1 VVGYGKKNVGH
12 LPTKLI
18 ELTPLSSAEFLLL
31 KNGKKSKRNYRLF
44 EQMGGLST
52 PSINHDE
59 LKPVSKTSKTH

>member
-1 VVGYGKKNVGH
+1 MWKMKVGH

-18 ELTPLSSAEFLLL
+18 EFTPLNSAEFLLL
-31 KNGKKSKRNYRLF
+31 KKEIKQKIGTTTSSK
-44 EQMGGLST
+44 EMGGLST